1 MLVSFLV
8 RCMKMFDLIHPAI
21 SIPSHVPFLP
31 GAELDLVHD
40 TMTDGCT
47 GDRLQKKV
55 LRMLSC
61 DNLDDDAEVARA
73 AVRTVQLAAT
83 FELLC
88 RKQNAQNLFEVESEA
103 VTVKRDADKCVQL
116 PRSAAD
122 ESFVHSWHALWIF
135 FTPYST
141 LHTHLSIPYHH
152 VLTRC
157 FQE

>member
-31 GAELDLVHD
+31 GAELDVVRD

-47 GDRLQKKV
+47 GGRLQKKI

-61 DNLDDDAEVARA
+61 DNLDDDAVARA
-73 AVRTVQLAAT
+73 AARTVQLAAT

-88 RKQNAQNLFEVESEA
+88 RKQNVHKLFGIQSEA
-103 VTVKRDADKCVQL
+103 VTVKRVADKCVQL
-116 PRSAAD
+116 PRCAAE
-122 ESFVHSWHALWIF
+122 ESFVH
-135 FTPYST
+135 
-141 LHTHLSIPYHH
+141 
-152 VLTRC
+152 
-157 FQE
+157 